1 MSFKL
6 SPEVSIHDTDIEFR
20 NEYYAERPWGSW
32 RAIEQDFGYKVKK
45 LIIKPKQSISKQY
58 HLHRSET
65 WCFVSGDGQLFID
78 DKIKILHSGDTF
90 TVKKKQV
97 HRVQN
102 LSETED
108 LVVIEVQLGEIC
120 EESDIVR
127 IE

>member
-1 MSFKL
+1 MSFKI
-6 SPEVSIHDTDIEFR
+6 SPEVSHLDTDLEFR
-20 NEYYAERPWGSW
+20 KEYFADRPWGSW
-32 RAIEQDFGYKVKK
+32 LVIDFGPGYKIKR

-65 WCFVSGDGQLFID
+65 WCVVSGDGQLFID
-78 DKIKILHSGDTF
+78 DKIKIIHSGDTF
-90 TVKKKQV
+90 TIKKKQV
-97 HRVQN
+97 HKVQN

-120 EESDIVR
+120 EEEDIVR